1 MGMEIDFGF
10 LDNQNRLVKK
20 GVLERL
26 ILLELYKTKMTT
38 YIIIT
43 ISVIL
48 VIVILNSIK
57 YPSKADK
64 LSLKMKEMYANPH
77 LKERLELFS
86 LLESL
91 NKDGTDK
98 DVMPEGVGEFG
109 LDITNPIPVN
119 TIFGS
124 NAYLGKLLTTNGS
137 GIEYE
142 RIASVKAPNIS
153 SLIDSYNI
161 KVKGEQIAVIYICPY
176 NKKNS
181 NRAPKG
187 FKIRGSN

>member
-1 MGMEIDFGF
+1 
-10 LDNQNRLVKK
+10 
-20 GVLERL
+20 
-26 ILLELYKTKMTT
+26 MTT

-57 YPSKADK
+57 YPSKVDK
-64 LSLKMKEMYANPH
+64 LRLKMKEIYADPN
-77 LKERLELFS
+77 LKEQLELFS
-86 LLESL
+86 LLERL
-91 NKDGTDK
+91 NKEGTDR

-124 NAYLGKLLTTNGS
+124 NAYLRKLLTTNGS
-137 GIEYE
+137 VIEYE
-142 RIASVKAPNIS
+142 RIGSMKAPNIS
-153 SLIDSYNI
+153 ALIDGYSI
-161 KVKGEQIAVIYICPY
+161 KVKGEQIAIIYICPY

-181 NRAPKG
+181 NRVPKG
-187 FKIRGSN
+187 FKIKDSN